1 MAKGR
6 LAGKAAF
13 ITGAASGL
21 GRAMAIAFA
30 ADGARVAIADVDASR
45 GGAVAKE
52 IGEAAIF
59 LAHDVRSE
67 EQWVANL
74 AAAVRAFGHLDTL
87 VNNAGVGVRGN
98 VETTTLE
105 QWHWVNAVNLDG
117 PFLGC
122 KHAIPLMAAA
132 GGGGIINIS
141 SVAGLI
147 GARDSAAYCASKGGV
162 RLLTKSVAL
171 HCAHRRNGV
180 RCNSIHPVYTDTPM
194 VDQMVA
200 ASKQPEKMRQALM
213 DMVPLGRLGT
223 PEELAAMAVYLVSDE
238 SRFVTGAEFV
248 FDGGYTA
255 N

>member
-1 MAKGR
+1 MATGR
-6 LAGKAAF
+6 IAGKSAF
-13 ITGAASGL
+13 ITGGASGL
-21 GRAMAIAFA
+21 GRAMALAFA
-30 ADGARVAIADVDASR
+30 AEGAQVAIADIDEAR
-45 GGAVAKE
+45 GHEVAKE
-52 IGEAAIF
+52 IGGKALF
-59 LAHDVRSE
+59 LRHDVTD
-67 EQWVANL
+67 EQQWTANL
-74 AAAVRAFGHLDTL
+74 AETARHFGHLDTL
-87 VNNAGVGVRGN
+87 INNAGVGVRGN

-105 QWHWVNAVNLDG
+105 QWRWVNAVNLDG

-122 KHAIPLMAAA
+122 KHAIPYIAKS
-132 GGGGIINIS
+132 GGGAIINIS

-200 ASKQPEKMRQALM
+200 ESKAPDKMRQALK
-213 DMVPLGRLGT
+213 DMIPVGRLGT
-223 PEELAAMAVYLVSDE
+223 PEELAAMALYLVSDDA
-238 SRFVTGAEFV
+238 RFVTGAEFV

>member
-1 MAKGR
+1 MAGR

-13 ITGAASGL
+13 ITGGASGL

-30 ADGARVAIADVDASR
+30 EEGANLAIADIDQQR
-45 GGAVAKE
+45 GREVAKE
-52 IGEAAIF
+52 IGDRAIF
-59 LAHDVRSE
+59 LAHDVTSE
-67 EQWVANL
+67 EQWIANL
-74 AAAVRAFGHLDTL
+74 NEAALAFGRLDTL
-87 VNNAGVGVRGN
+87 VNNAGIGTRGT
-98 VETTTLE
+98 VEQTTLAE
-105 QWHWVNAVNLDG
+105 WRRIHAVNLEG

-122 KHAIPLMAAA
+122 KHGIALIAKA
-132 GGGGIINIS
+132 GGGAIINIS

-147 GARDSAAYCASKGGV
+147 GVRDSAAYCSSKGGV

-171 HCAHRRNGV
+171 HCAHRKNGV

-194 VDQMVA
+194 VGQMLAV
-200 ASKQPEKMRQALM
+200 SRSPEKMLEGMKA
-213 DMVPLGRLGT
+213 MVPLGRLGT

-238 SRFVTGAEFV
+238 ARFVTGAEFV

>member
-1 MAKGR
+1 MAGR
-6 LAGKAAF
+6 LSGKAAY
-13 ITGAASGL
+13 ITGGASGL
-21 GRAMAIAFA
+21 GRATAIAFA
-30 ADGARVAIADVDASR
+30 AEGAKVAIADIDEER
-45 GGAVAKE
+45 GRALAQE
-52 IGEAAIF
+52 IGSQALF
-59 LAHDVRSE
+59 LAHDVTSE

-74 AAAVRAFGHLDTL
+74 AAAGRAFGHLDTL
-87 VNNAGVGVRGN
+87 VNNAGIGTRGN

-105 QWHWVNAVNLDG
+105 EWRRIHAVNLDG

-122 KHAIPLMAAA
+122 KHAIAPIAAA
-132 GGGGIINIS
+132 GGGAIINVS

-194 VDQMVA
+194 VGQMLA
-200 ASKQPEKMRQALM
+200 ESRQPEKMLEALKAM
-213 DMVPLGRLGT
+213 IPLGRLGT
-223 PEELAAMAVYLVSDE
+223 PEEFAAMAVYLASDDA
-238 SRFVTGAEFV
+238 RFVTGAEFV
-248 FDGGYTA
+248 FDGGFTA

>member
-1 MAKGR
+1 MANGR

-30 ADGARVAIADVDASR
+30 AEGACVAIADIDASR

-52 IGEAAIF
+52 IGDAAIF

-67 EQWVANL
+67 EQWIANL
-74 AAAVRAFGHLDTL
+74 AETARVFGHLDTL

-98 VETTTLE
+98 VETTSFE
-105 QWHWVNAVNLDG
+105 QWRWVNAVNLDG

-122 KHAIPLMAAA
+122 KHAIPLIAKA
-132 GGGGIINIS
+132 GGGAIVNIS

-194 VDQMVA
+194 VEQMVA

-223 PEELAAMAVYLVSDE
+223 PEELAAMAVYLVADE

>member
-1 MAKGR
+1 MSALR
-6 LAGKAAF
+6 LDGKVAF

-21 GRAMAIAFA
+21 GRAMAIAFVA
-30 ADGARVAIADVDASR
+30 EGARVVVADIDGERGRDVAASL
-45 GGAVAKE
+45 GDK
-52 IGEAAIF
+52 AIF
-59 LAHDVRSE
+59 VRHDVTDE
-67 EQWVANL
+67 AGWVVNL
-74 AAAVRAFGHLDTL
+74 AAAVAQFGRLDIL
-87 VNNAGVGVRGN
+87 VNNAGVGTRAH
-98 VETTTLE
+98 VEEETLE
-105 QWHWVNAVNLDG
+105 DWRRVMAVNLDG

-122 KHAIPLMAAA
+122 KHGIAHIAASD
-132 GGGGIINIS
+132 GGSIINIS

-171 HCAHRRNGV
+171 HCAARRNNI

-194 VDQMVA
+194 VDQFVA
-200 ASKQPEKMRQALM
+200 SAKSPDKMRQALNAM
-213 DMVPLGRLGT
+213 IPLGRMGT
-223 PEELAAMAVYLVSDE
+223 ADELAAMALYLASDE

>member
-1 MAKGR
+1 MGR
-6 LAGKAAF
+6 LEKKAAF
-13 ITGAASGL
+13 ITGGASGL
-21 GRAMAIAFA
+21 GRAMAVAFA
-30 ADGARVAIADVDASR
+30 AEGASVAIADIDRRR
-45 GGAVAKE
+45 GREVAE
-52 IGEAAIF
+52 AIGKNALF
-59 LAHDVRSE
+59 LEHDVTSE
-67 EQWVANL
+67 AQWIANL
-74 AAAVRAFGHLDTL
+74 AEAMGHFGRIDTL
-87 VNNAGVGVRGN
+87 VNNAGIGVRGN
-98 VETTTLE
+98 VETTSLAD
-105 QWHWVNAVNLDG
+105 WRRVNAVNLDG

-122 KHAIPLMAAA
+122 KHAIPLIAKA
-132 GGGGIINIS
+132 GGGAIINIS

-194 VDQMVA
+194 VEQMLA
-200 ASKQPEKMRQALM
+200 ESRQPEKMLDAM
-213 DMVPLGRLGT
+213 KAMIPLGRLGT

-238 SRFVTGAEFV
+238 ARFVTGAEFV

>member
-1 MAKGR
+1 MSTER
-6 LAGKAAF
+6 LHGKVAF

-30 ADGARVAIADVDASR
+30 AEGARI
-45 GGAVAKE
+45 AVAD
-52 IGEAAIF
+52 IDEARGRDVAASLGDKAVF
-59 LAHDVRSE
+59 LPHDVASE
-67 EQWVANL
+67 QAWIDNL
-74 AAAVRAFGHLDTL
+74 AATVARFGRLDIL
-87 VNNAGVGVRGN
+87 VNNAGIGTRAH
-98 VETTTLE
+98 VEEESLE
-105 QWHWVNAVNLDG
+105 DWRRVMAVNLDG

-122 KHAIPLMAAA
+122 KHAIAPIAAS
-132 GGGGIINIS
+132 GGGSIINIS

-171 HCAHRRNGV
+171 HCAARRNGV
-180 RCNSIHPVYTDTPM
+180 RCNSVHPVYTDTPM
-194 VDQMVA
+194 VDRFIA
-200 ASKQPEKMRQALM
+200 TSKSPEKMRDAM
-213 DMVPLGRLGT
+213 AAMIPLGRLGT
-223 PEELAAMAVYLVSDE
+223 ADELAAMALYLASEE

>member
-1 MAKGR
+1 MAGR

-13 ITGAASGL
+13 ITGGASGL
-21 GRAMAIAFA
+21 GKAMAIAFA
-30 ADGARVAIADVDASR
+30 AEGANV
-45 GGAVAKE
+45 AVADIDQQRGHEVAKA
-52 IGEAAIF
+52 IGDRAIF
-59 LAHDVRSE
+59 LPHDVTSE

-74 AAAVRAFGHLDTL
+74 NETTLAFGHLDTL
-87 VNNAGVGVRGN
+87 VNNAGIGTRGT
-98 VETTTLE
+98 VEQTTLAE
-105 QWHWVNAVNLDG
+105 WRRIHAVNLEG

-122 KHAIPLMAAA
+122 KYGIGLIGRS
-132 GGGGIINIS
+132 GGGAIINIS

-147 GARDSAAYCASKGGV
+147 GARDSAAYCSSKGGV

-171 HCAHRRNGV
+171 HCAHRKNGV

-194 VDQMVA
+194 VGQMLA
-200 ASKQPEKMRQALM
+200 ESRRPEKMLEGIKA
-213 DMVPLGRLGT
+213 MVPLGRLGT

-238 SRFVTGAEFV
+238 ARFVTGAEFV

>member
-1 MAKGR
+1 MAGR

-21 GRAMAIAFA
+21 GRAMAVAFA
-30 ADGARVAIADVDASR
+30 AEGARVAVADIDEAR
-45 GGAVAKE
+45 GRAVAQS
-52 IGEAAIF
+52 IGAPALF
-59 LAHDVRSE
+59 LAHDVTSE

-74 AAAVRAFGHLDTL
+74 AEAVRAFGRLDSL
-87 VNNAGVGVRGN
+87 VNNAGNGTRGS
-98 VETTTLE
+98 VEATSLE
-105 QWHWVNAVNLDG
+105 EWRRVHAVNLDG

-122 KHAIPLMAAA
+122 KHAVPLIAAA
-132 GGGGIINIS
+132 GGGAIVNIS

-147 GARDSAAYCASKGGV
+147 GARDSAAYCSSKGGL

-200 ASKQPEKMRQALM
+200 TARDPQKMREALAAM
-213 DMVPLGRLGT
+213 IPLGRLGT

-238 SRFVTGAEFV
+238 ARFVTGAEFV